1 MVRTSG
7 VWAAA
12 AAARAAKVAISFIPS
27 PPARYATTPPRDALS
42 PRIREIIRPSMP
54 CRYGAAP
61 DHRVSVELVEA
72 DIEIG
77 FCLVDL
83 VESCP
88 SDASRLVANAEEVYE
103 DVVTRLTRLE

>member
-1 MVRTSG
+1 
-7 VWAAA
+7 
-12 AAARAAKVAISFIPS
+12 
-27 PPARYATTPPRDALS
+27 
-42 PRIREIIRPSMP
+42 MP
-54 CRYGAAP
+54 CRYGTAP

-88 SDASRLVANAEEVYE
+88 ADAARLVANAEEVYE
-103 DVVTRLTRLE
+103 DALARITRLEPADRNSFEPLVTELRRAIDLALPPLSG

>member
-1 MVRTSG
+1 
-7 VWAAA
+7 
-12 AAARAAKVAISFIPS
+12 
-27 PPARYATTPPRDALS
+27 
-42 PRIREIIRPSMP
+42 MP
-54 CRYGAAP
+54 CRYGTAP

-88 SDASRLVANAEEVYE
+88 ADAARLVANAEEVYE
-103 DVVTRLTRLE
+103 DALSRITRLEPAERSSFEPLVTELRRAIDLALPPPPG

>member
-1 MVRTSG
+1 
-7 VWAAA
+7 
-12 AAARAAKVAISFIPS
+12 
-27 PPARYATTPPRDALS
+27 
-42 PRIREIIRPSMP
+42 MP
-54 CRYGAAP
+54 CRYGTAP

-103 DVVTRLTRLE
+103 DVVTRLTRLEPSEQSNFEPLVTELRRAIDLALQPPSG

>member
-1 MVRTSG
+1 
-7 VWAAA
+7 
-12 AAARAAKVAISFIPS
+12 
-27 PPARYATTPPRDALS
+27 
-42 PRIREIIRPSMP
+42 MP
-54 CRYGAAP
+54 CRYGTAP

-88 SDASRLVANAEEVYE
+88 AEAARLVANAEEVYE
-103 DVVTRLTRLE
+103 DVVTRLTRLEPSEQSNFEPLVTELRRAIDLALQPPSG

>member
-1 MVRTSG
+1 M
-7 VWAAA
+7 A
-12 AAARAAKVAISFIPS
+12 
-27 PPARYATTPPRDALS
+27 
-42 PRIREIIRPSMP
+42 

-61 DHRVSVELVEA
+61 HHRVSVEFVEA

-88 SDASRLVANAEEVYE
+88 AEAARLVANAEEVYE
-103 DVVTRLTRLE
+103 DALSRITRLEPAEQRSFDPLVTELRRAIDLALPASPG

>member
-1 MVRTSG
+1 
-7 VWAAA
+7 
-12 AAARAAKVAISFIPS
+12 
-27 PPARYATTPPRDALS
+27 
-42 PRIREIIRPSMP
+42 
-54 CRYGAAP
+54 
-61 DHRVSVELVEA
+61 VELVEA

-103 DVVTRLTRLE
+103 DVVTRLTRLEPAERSNFQPLVTELRRAIDLALHPPSG

>member
-1 MVRTSG
+1 
-7 VWAAA
+7 
-12 AAARAAKVAISFIPS
+12 
-27 PPARYATTPPRDALS
+27 
-42 PRIREIIRPSMP
+42 MP
-54 CRYGAAP
+54 CRYGTAP

-88 SDASRLVANAEEVYE
+88 ADATRLVANAEETV
-103 DVVTRLTRLE
+103 

>member
-1 MVRTSG
+1 
-7 VWAAA
+7 
-12 AAARAAKVAISFIPS
+12 
-27 PPARYATTPPRDALS
+27 
-42 PRIREIIRPSMP
+42 MP
-54 CRYGAAP
+54 CRYGTAP

-88 SDASRLVANAEEVYE
+88 ADAARLVANAEEVYD
-103 DVVTRLTRLE
+103 DVLARLTRLEPAERSNFQPLVTELRRAIDLALPASAG